1 MEPRARFYLVLAGLV
16 ILFIAWGSF
25 ALFLSRKRKAHLLRL
40 ASVPEKTGIAILTLD
55 HDGVIEWVNE
65 GFTGITGFRA
75 ADAVRKSPAAL
86 LFASLQNSRLVQR
99 FREGLSSGKNFSLET
114 LCSHKAGHRFWLSLD
129 VTPVFNKTHQLVRYV
144 VVGSD
149 ATPRKQ

>member
-1 MEPRARFYLVLAGLV
+1 MDPHVHLYLILASLAFLAV
-16 ILFIAWGSF
+16 ACGSF
-25 ALFLSRKRKAHLLRL
+25 ALGRSRKRKAHLVRL

-75 ADAVRKSPAAL
+75 ADAVGKSPAGL

-99 FREGLSSGKNFSLET
+99 FREGLSSGKNF
-114 LCSHKAGHRFWLSLD
+114 
-129 VTPVFNKTHQLVRYV
+129 
-144 VVGSD
+144 
-149 ATPRKQ
+149 